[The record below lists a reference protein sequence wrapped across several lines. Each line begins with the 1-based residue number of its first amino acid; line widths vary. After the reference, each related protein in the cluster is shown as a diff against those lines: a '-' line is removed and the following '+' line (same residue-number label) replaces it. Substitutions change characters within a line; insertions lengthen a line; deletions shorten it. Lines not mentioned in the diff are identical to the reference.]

1 MISRRHTRTL
11 AGTVSLGCIIV
22 ASISS
27 AQDAGGLQAFATFRE
42 SLIYSDNPDLIVN
55 GPSETISRTDLS
67 FGLTSTTR
75 SSSLEFT
82 VGGAIEAGD
91 RRGDSIDFV
100 DGDVRLGFTQM
111 SQNAELNLIAQYTES
126 DVSDVPDPATTG
138 GELEFGLGTREN
150 LFSSIGYQGGRAAP
164 FSYGFSLSHRE
175 TSYRDTIDPG
185 LVPEDETTASL
196 NFGFRVSS
204 QLNLGI
210 EASVVHFSD
219 ESLLMT
225 DRETQRLA
233 FSATYDVR
241 PDLTLTAGINNTEI
255 EETTTGGTTNE
266 DGFGADLGFEMDRA
280 NGTLSG
286 GFSTVLEESGR
297 VSAVEFTR
305 SLELRNATL
314 SFGAGLTDTETD
326 GINPLFNI
334 SYFSETPLGAFD
346 VSLSQRADV
355 DSASRDRI
363 DTRFE
368 ASYMRAINS
377 VSSWDANLAYTES
390 DILGAADFSERID
403 LGLNYRHDIGSEW
416 DFVSGYTYTRISED
430 GVADR
435 DSNTFRLS
443 LERSFS
449 FRP

>member
-1 MISRRHTRTL
+1 MIKRRHTRTL
-11 AGTVSLGCIIV
+11 AGPVSLGCILV

-55 GPSETISRTDLS
+55 GDSETISRTDLS

-75 SSSLEFT
+75 SSALEFT

-91 RRGDSIDFV
+91 RRGDSTDFV
-100 DGDVRLGFTQM
+100 DADVRLGFTQT
-111 SQNAELNLIAQYTES
+111 SQSSELALLAQYTES
-126 DVSDVPDPATTG
+126 DVSDVPDPDTTD

-150 LFSSIGYQGGRAAP
+150 LFTSIGYQGGLNAP
-164 FSYGFSLSHRE
+164 FSYGFNLNHRE
-175 TSYRDTIDPG
+175 TDYRDTIDPG
-185 LVPEDETTASL
+185 LVAEEETTVAL
-196 NFGFRVSS
+196 NFGFRVNS
-204 QLNLGI
+204 QLTLGV
-210 EASVVHFSD
+210 EASVIDFSD
-219 ESLLMT
+219 ESLLLT
-225 DRETQRLA
+225 DRETRRLA
-233 FSATYDVR
+233 FTANYDIR
-241 PDLTLTAGINNTEI
+241 PDLTVTAGLNRTEI
-255 EETTTGGTTNE
+255 ETTTTGGTTSE
-266 DGFGADLGFEMDRA
+266 DGFGANLGFEMDRI
-280 NGTLSG
+280 NGTLAG
-286 GFSTVLEESGR
+286 GISTTLEESGR
-297 VSAVEFTR
+297 VSAIEFTR

-326 GINPLFNI
+326 GINPLFNV
-334 SYFSETPLGAFD
+334 SYFSETPLGSFD
-346 VSLSQRADV
+346 ISLSQRADV

-363 DTRFE
+363 DTRVE

-377 VSSWDANLAYTES
+377 VSSWDASLMYTES
-390 DILGAADFSERID
+390 DVLGAADFSERVDI
-403 LGLNYRHDIGSEW
+403 GLNYRHDIGSEW

-435 DSNTFRLS
+435 DSNTFRIS